1 MPKKSIVRRSVT
13 PLLSAYAHYPSYHS
27 DSSAHR
33 KPAHVGLC
41 ACRLGLLSRRRFA
54 PPDYSRCPAGE
65 SLAGPHWLIVRRRR
79 PLRAGG
85 WSFLA
90 SNDFSASCAGDRP
103 FQRRGGLGVAAFARG
118 KIGRAIEVIRGVV
131 RESIHRDLEICSA
144 AREMPV

>member
-85 WSFLA
+85 GAFSLRIISQRVVLEIA
-90 SNDFSASCAGDRP
+90 RFSAAADSALLRL
-103 FQRRGGLGVAAFARG
+103 RAEKLGALS
-118 KIGRAIEVIRGVV
+118 K
-131 RESIHRDLEICSA
+131 
-144 AREMPV
+144 